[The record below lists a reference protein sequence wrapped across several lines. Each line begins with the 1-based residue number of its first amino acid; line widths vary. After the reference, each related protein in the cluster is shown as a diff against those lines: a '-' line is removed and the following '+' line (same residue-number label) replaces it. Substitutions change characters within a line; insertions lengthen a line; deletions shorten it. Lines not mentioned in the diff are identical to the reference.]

1 MIRWW
6 FPEAPL
12 RETEHGLMGH
22 TFPGPDGRFS
32 YTSGT
37 NSPSE
42 TGIHWGCFYVC
53 QAA

>member
-1 MIRWW
+1 MIRWVV
-6 FPEAPL
+6 PEAPV

-22 TFPGPDGRFS
+22 TFPGPDGRFT